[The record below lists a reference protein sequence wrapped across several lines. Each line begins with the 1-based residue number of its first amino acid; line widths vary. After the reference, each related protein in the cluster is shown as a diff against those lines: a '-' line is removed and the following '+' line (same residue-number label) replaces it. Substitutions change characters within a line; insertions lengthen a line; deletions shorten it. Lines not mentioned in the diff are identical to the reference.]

1 MVAAAMRPVAVE
13 TAAAK
18 LMTLAAAAGAS
29 GGGGSV
35 ACSSCLVR
43 GEPCEAGA
51 AQLSS
56 MVPRCAAISC
66 GASGRAGAA
75 ASVVTSSASDHVQL
89 SPPPSA
95 LTRNEYVS
103 PGVRC
108 RSSWPQLVPTCT
120 VRHSPLGAVAPP
132 EEHAPP
138 PPGVA
143 RKRGSGGGRMCCIC
157 SSYVGS
163 NGFWLWRG
171 PPAAA
176 AGGGVAAIH
185 TRCTASWPLDQSA
198 GGASFSLTSSSVAHV
213 IAGLH
218 GPSPLLLPA
227 RARSLYV
234 ELGARPR
241 AVSCVEPA
249 PLGTPGKDW

>member
-95 LTRNEYVS
+95 LTRKS
-103 PGVRC
+103 TGRL
-108 RSSWPQLVPTCT
+108 RAL
-120 VRHSPLGAVAPP
+120 
-132 EEHAPP
+132 HASIIF
-138 PPGVA
+138 V
-143 RKRGSGGGRMCCIC
+143 IC
-157 SSYVGS
+157 SGDMS
-163 NGFWLWRG
+163 WR
-171 PPAAA
+171 
-176 AGGGVAAIH
+176 V
-185 TRCTASWPLDQSA
+185 SWMESPTMV
-198 GGASFSLTSSSVAHV
+198 TS
-213 IAGLH
+213 G
-218 GPSPLLLPA
+218 
-227 RARSLYV
+227 Y
-234 ELGARPR
+234 
-241 AVSCVEPA
+241 
-249 PLGTPGKDW
+249 